1 MIRLEQIRLLE
12 KKTNEAVEKI
22 KLLKKENQTLKTAL
36 DSSQKRMNELEK
48 MVEEFKSDQGE
59 IEQCLLRALKNLDF
73 LEDEVSGEIKTGKK
87 EAIKPTRD
95 LLNTDTAESNK
106 IKNDI
111 SGINSDENLK
121 TQKKENET
129 ESRKGNLPFKTVEE
143 GETKKELD
151 IF

>member
-22 KLLKKENQTLKTAL
+22 RLLKKENQTLKTAL
-36 DSSQKRMNELEK
+36 DSSQKKMDELEK

-59 IEQCLLRALKNLDF
+59 IEQCLLRALKNLDL

-87 EAIKPTRD
+87 EAVKPARD

-111 SGINSDENLK
+111 SGINPDENLK

-129 ESRKGNLPFKTVEE
+129 CDPKVDSPLNNV
-143 GETKKELD
+143 
-151 IF
+151 